1 MKTKIK
7 VMQLYKVK
15 LNEGHTAQPDQVTNG
30 YLGYAGDLELYTRGE
45 ALKKAIAFG
54 GKIEKHGKNY
64 TVNQTSIVDLS
75 KQELSPAILKELE
88 DREVYVDSDDDIN
101 EPIYYADVFS
111 AILGEVTETVRTANT
126 PETLDELLVLGNI
139 CANYDYVRVM

>member
-1 MKTKIK
+1 
-7 VMQLYKVK
+7 MQLYKVK
-15 LNEGHTAQPDQVTNG
+15 LINPGQTKPEDNLNG
-30 YLGYAGDLELYTRGE
+30 YLAYNYELCLYTRGE
-45 ALKKAIAFG
+45 ALKKAKAFN

-64 TVNQTSIVDLS
+64 TVNETSIVDLS

-111 AILGEVTETVRTANT
+111 AILGEICETIRPSNKTEII
-126 PETLDELLVLGNI
+126 DELTILDNI
-139 CANYDYVRVM
+139 CAYYDYVRVM